1 MRSLGSVK
9 QVGSWIFCKLVSR
22 CIWYPSAA
30 RRWGQDAVERALKV
44 QDGEERAQEVGS
56 GFRVPGCSLQCVNC
70 KDKLI
75 KGTFQ

>member
-1 MRSLGSVK
+1 M
-9 QVGSWIFCKLVSR
+9 
-22 CIWYPSAA
+22 
-30 RRWGQDAVERALKV
+30 ERALKV